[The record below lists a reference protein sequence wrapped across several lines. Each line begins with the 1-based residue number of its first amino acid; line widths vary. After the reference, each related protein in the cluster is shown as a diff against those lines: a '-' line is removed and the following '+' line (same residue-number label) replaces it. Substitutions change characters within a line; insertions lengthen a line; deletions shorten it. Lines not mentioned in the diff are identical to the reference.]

1 MTYSLIKVVTVENM
15 FKKKLDSNTIPNN
28 DKSNL
33 IDGRFKKLQRD
44 LEELK
49 LLVEKLT
56 NSESKSF
63 LCFSLIHS

>member
-1 MTYSLIKVVTVENM
+1 MENM
-15 FKKKLDSNTIPNN
+15 LKKKWDSNTIPNN

-33 IDGRFKKLQRD
+33 VDGRFKKLQRD

-49 LLVEKLT
+49 LLVEKLI

-63 LCFSLIHS
+63 IFLT

>member
-1 MTYSLIKVVTVENM
+1 MENM
-15 FKKKLDSNTIPNN
+15 FKKKWDSNTIPNN

-33 IDGRFKKLQRD
+33 VDGRFKKLQRD

-49 LLVEKLT
+49 LLVEKLI

-63 LCFSLIHS
+63 IFLT